1 MRFEK
6 LSENKIRI
14 FLNIEDLKAKNI
26 DIQTFMSNP
35 IESQSLFLD
44 VLALAEEKIGF
55 VTNNYQLSIEALAMS
70 CGDFVLTVTR
80 NKEDSLKRKK
90 HFQIKRKTEDLT
102 QKFTIFAFESFEDF
116 IEFCICYKN
125 SPFLELKKCFN
136 KACLY
141 ELNSTYYFVLPSELI
156 SLEILKKFSTF
167 ATEFSGYVYDS
178 DLFVNKLQEY
188 GKLIIK
194 TNPIRVILKNF
205 VK

>member
-1 MRFEK
+1 MRIEK

-14 FLNIEDLKAKNI
+14 FLNIEDLKEKNI
-26 DIQTFMSNP
+26 DIQAFMSSP

-55 VTNNYQLSIEALAMS
+55 VTKNYQLSIEALAMS

-80 NKEDSLKRKK
+80 NKEDPPKRKK

-102 QKFTIFAFESFEDF
+102 QKFTIFAFQSFENF
-116 IEFCICYKN
+116 IEFCICYKS

-136 KACLY
+136 KTCLY
-141 ELNSTYYFVLPSELI
+141 ELNSTYYFVLYSELI
-156 SLEILKKFSTF
+156 NLETLKKFSTF
-167 ATEFSGYVYDS
+167 ASEFAEYVYDS
-178 DLFVNKLQEY
+178 DLFISKLQEY

-194 TNPIRVILKNF
+194 ANPIKVILKNF